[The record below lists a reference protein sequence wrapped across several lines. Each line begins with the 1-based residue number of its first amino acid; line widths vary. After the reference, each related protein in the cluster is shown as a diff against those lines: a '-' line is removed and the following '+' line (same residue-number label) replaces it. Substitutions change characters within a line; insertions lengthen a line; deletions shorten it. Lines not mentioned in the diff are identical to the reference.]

1 MKKLETLLPPSRG
14 SMSKLV
20 GLVAVDWLYR
30 CNYIESLERS
40 GRKSLRDWEL
50 ELKNWDPEVERTT
63 PSRYTLANLRYNSSD
78 LRHTTSRQPQS
89 PFGISL
95 VSRLQTF
102 FLKMRLAVSGVTGLS
117 KRRTSCM

>member
-50 ELKNWDPEVERTT
+50 ELKNWDPE
-63 PSRYTLANLRYNSSD
+63 SRKDYTQWVHAG
-78 LRHTTSRQPQS
+78 QS
-89 PFGISL
+89 P
-95 VSRLQTF
+95 LQQ
-102 FLKMRLAVSGVTGLS
+102 
-117 KRRTSCM
+117 